1 MGQKLNLICRDKLE
15 NGKAG
20 QRVYTFS
27 PISETNIR
35 HEILQNWLKVDA
47 QKSAKKI
54 AEIVTQQVLEPDPPT
69 VIIYSNTDNGSKL
82 SGSDVETAI
91 DLPVL
96 NEFKTG
102 AAALKVD
109 VRVILLDGVTGF
121 IHQVEIGGWYLIGRL
136 SDISQGFGR

>member
-1 MGQKLNLICRDKLE
+1 
-15 NGKAG
+15 
-20 QRVYTFS
+20 
-27 PISETNIR
+27 
-35 HEILQNWLKVDA
+35 LQNWLKVDA
-47 QKSAKKI
+47 QKLTKKM
-54 AEIVTQQVLEPDPPT
+54 AETVTQQVLEPDPPM

-109 VRVILLDGVTGF
+109 ARVTLLDGVTGF
-121 IHQVEIGGWYLIGRL
+121 IHQIEIGGWYLIGRL
-136 SDISQGFGR
+136 SDISQGVGRWVQLQDIAAIAYV